1 MPTHAHTRTLPKHTC
16 PRCKFEADAVTI
28 LDPPRPGDISICTNC
43 GAINL
48 FGDKLGVRAPDDGE
62 KLKIVCSRARYLSYN
77 LETDDDSELPHAKP
91 GEMVQ
96 VEAGT

>member
-1 MPTHAHTRTLPKHTC
+1 MKAKRLIDEAVSPETVVCYELEDGMQGSYVVGADVKAAKEMVRKHYA
-16 PRCKFEADAVTI
+16 EM
-28 LDPPRPGDISICTNC
+28 
-43 GAINL
+43 
-48 FGDKLGVRAPDDGE
+48 GE
-62 KLKIVCSRARYLSYN
+62 RVSWGTVCSRARYLSYN